1 MNTNGV
7 RKEEI
12 ERRLG
17 FGITDSRF
25 EKAVEYALRKQIRIG
40 EREGRIQVLH
50 RWYLTELIMEYV
62 RNAAFSELT
71 MDLCRIVYN
80 MENECPVKD
89 HDTHTRTHIVTCPA
103 LKSN

>member
-40 EREGRIQVLH
+40 EREGHIQVLR
-50 RWYLTELIMEYV
+50 RWYFIELVVEYV
-62 RNAAFSELT
+62 RNAALSELT
-71 MDLCRIVYN
+71 MDLCRIVCN
-80 MENECPVKD
+80 MENECPVKN
-89 HDTHTRTHIVTCPA
+89 HGTHTRTHIVTSPA
-103 LKSN
+103 L

>member
-40 EREGRIQVLH
+40 EREGRIQVLR
-50 RWYLTELIMEYV
+50 RWYLIELIVEYV

-71 MDLCRIVYN
+71 MDFCRIVYN
-80 MENECPVKD
+80 MKNECPVKN
-89 HDTHTRTHIVTCPA
+89 HGTQTHTHIVTSPV
-103 LKSN
+103 L